1 LALKNIGKKHLV
13 YFFGCSDT
21 PFTVLPDNKCL
32 AWEEGLLEEHDLG
45 KSAKAM
51 GRARTMMFEWALQAA
66 TAENDKPIEYRL
78 DWNHQGE
85 DSCAV
90 SSVVHYGQSG
100 GGGSGGQSGGKGRN
114 TNGKLQG
121 RALESKKELG
131 NDSGDTGSHSSSKR
145 DSSGSS
151 IGKRLDSDQI
161 TGKQSGHGQD
171 KSVKR
176 IKTAALKPDN
186 YVPSKDASATAN
198 APSSSSSINAKN
210 EDGEKQPTSSINP
223 KIAAVP
229 ENDWS
234 ITAIIPNLEPN
245 QTTHVLFMIISQINW
260 ERQVIGYLTLPVG
273 DMRTLKD
280 LRIMLNLRLKD
291 RLPSGY
297 WNFEKWG
304 WTVDEGKEC
313 EEDLPTRQYQFE
325 QEKKNKKNVYTPFYG
340 DGTTERPYRLI
351 IRSLRCYYSSV

>member
-1 LALKNIGKKHLV
+1 VNISNQYQIFFSLFESSHVVLFFSCHADKCKSLKVFSKIDNLDAFVAALPPAFTRRFGEIIWAYGGIGFGWWPACIYDPRLTVGGARKLALKNIGKKHLV

-90 SSVVHYGQSG
+90 SSVVHYGQSS

-121 RALESKKELG
+121 RVLESKKEQG
-131 NDSGDTGSHSSSKR
+131 RDSGDTGSHSSSKR

-161 TGKQSGHGQD
+161 TRKQSGHGQD

-176 IKTAALKPDN
+176 IKTAALEPDN
-186 YVPSKDASATAN
+186 DVPSKDASATVN
-198 APSSSSSINAKN
+198 APSSIVIHRIASNVEMSNKTVCPCHHDLLTINRIITIHYTKVTMYS
-210 EDGEKQPTSSINP
+210 GELSFSR
-223 KIAAVP
+223 
-229 ENDWS
+229 E
-234 ITAIIPNLEPN
+234 
-245 QTTHVLFMIISQINW
+245 
-260 ERQVIGYLTLPVG
+260 
-273 DMRTLKD
+273 
-280 LRIMLNLRLKD
+280 
-291 RLPSGY
+291 
-297 WNFEKWG
+297 
-304 WTVDEGKEC
+304 
-313 EEDLPTRQYQFE
+313 
-325 QEKKNKKNVYTPFYG
+325 
-340 DGTTERPYRLI
+340 
-351 IRSLRCYYSSV
+351 